1 MASYNPPT
9 TNTPIFDSTAFTDA
23 QNDTTGET
31 LAPLTPSPAGTYQS
45 VQNVSIDQYG
55 RTTAVETGISGTYL
69 ANGQHQPYNP
79 LPQIPMLT
87 GGWNNIIQTSIITD
101 NWFFTTYA
109 DHNTL
114 SIQINNVSS
123 YTRYDYFVV
132 RLTWTAF
139 WSYGGT
145 SPFPFNNVDSGSWDV
160 VVFPSNMVNL
170 QTTSG
175 GAIPAPNSMSS
186 IGFFDL
192 DTNQYLTNWTSGVGG
207 TYNATMGLG
216 ITYPTPNP
224 IYAPTG
230 RAFWCINPTNQGGT
244 ANFHHTLYPTQV
256 AVNDTSIITFQYY
269 NSIAY
274 SGIAVQYSSTCSAE
288 LIAGGRW
295 TDTISF
301 IA

>member
-9 TNTPIFDSTAFTDA
+9 QNLPIFDSSVFTD
-23 QNDTTGET
+23 TTTTSSGTT
-31 LAPLTPSPAGTYQS
+31 LSPLTPSPAGTYQS

-55 RTTAVETGISGTYL
+55 RTTAVETGVSGTYL
-69 ANGQHQPYNP
+69 ANGQHQAIDP

-101 NWFFTTYA
+101 NWLYTTYA
-109 DHNTL
+109 DHNVL
-114 SIQINNVSS
+114 SIKVGGISS
-123 YTRYDYFVV
+123 YTRYDYFMV
-132 RLTWTAF
+132 RLTWSAF
-139 WSYGGT
+139 WAGNQGS
-145 SPFPFNNVDSGSWDV
+145 SPFPFQIVDSGSWNV
-160 VVFPSNMVNL
+160 CIFPSNLVNL

-175 GAIPAPNSMSS
+175 GAIPTPTTSNS

-192 DTNQYLTNWTSGVGG
+192 DTNDYLCEYNAGIG

-216 ITYPTPNP
+216 ITYPTPQHT
-224 IYAPTG
+224 YAPTG
-230 RAFWCINPTNQGGT
+230 RAFWCINPTNQGGSS
-244 ANFHHTLYPTQV
+244 NFRHTLYPTQV
-256 AVNDTSIITFQYY
+256 NVDNTSIITFQFK
-269 NSIAY
+269 NPIVY
-274 SGIAVQYSSTCSAE
+274 SNMPQQYSSSLTAE